1 MKFLNSKIF
10 NYILIETAI
19 LILIIKAYYINT
31 IFIDDS
37 STFYY
42 RVFQTIAHDS
52 FIYFLI
58 TLLIYISYQRFI
70 LYYLGILLRGI
81 SVILFLSYL
90 IDIYILHNFA
100 NHLVLNDV
108 IKYIT
113 YAPKYINQLY
123 NLNIF
128 YLFIFYY

>member
-81 SVILFLSYL
+81 SVILFF
-90 IDIYILHNFA
+90 ILFN
-100 NHLVLNDV
+100 
-108 IKYIT
+108 
-113 YAPKYINQLY
+113 
-123 NLNIF
+123 
-128 YLFIFYY
+128 